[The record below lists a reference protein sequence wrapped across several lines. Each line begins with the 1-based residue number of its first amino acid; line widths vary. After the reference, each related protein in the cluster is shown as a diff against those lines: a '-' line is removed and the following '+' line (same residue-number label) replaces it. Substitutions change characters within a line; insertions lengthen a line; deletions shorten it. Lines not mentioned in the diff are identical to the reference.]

1 MSGDLPS
8 RMCIESDYDLCRCV
22 LWKYSGLLEK
32 TQNTLIVIVVVMSY
46 HGSECELGIF
56 LYLFNLCA

>member
-1 MSGDLPS
+1 MSLGLPS
-8 RMCIESDYDLCRCV
+8 TMCIESDYDLCTCV
-22 LWKYSGLLEK
+22 LWKFSGLLEK

-46 HGSECELGIF
+46 RGSECELGIC